1 MFLILLAL
9 IVNTG
14 GAIFIE
20 YSWRL
25 STWNPPL
32 VMAIVESLKCVI
44 SIILWKKTATKFS
57 TKYILHFAIPGALYS
72 FLNIANN
79 YAFQIFPSYVIYT
92 VTNVKILWSMLMA
105 KYFLKQTFSPAQWK
119 AAGVILLGLVIITT
133 QKDEGDDRIIF
144 ACLYG
149 FVSSAISTLAG
160 TYCEY
165 LYNLEPE
172 ETIYA
177 QNVKLYVFGAVFN
190 AFVYMIR
197 TPVNTWH
204 WSVNVVVC
212 YYAFSGIIVSF
223 VMKYLGNVVRNIL
236 GSVTMVSVML
246 CSVFLLG
253 NAITLRFVIGAVLV
267 ISGCLVYNLNKV
279 EILKKEN
286 TTTIAALQNEEKKTD
301 P

>member
-1 MFLILLAL
+1 MFLILLTL
-9 IVNTG
+9 VVNTG

-32 VMAIVESLKCVI
+32 VMAIVESLKCLI

-79 YAFQIFPSYVIYT
+79 YAFQIFPSHVIIT
-92 VTNVKILWSMLMA
+92 VSNVKILWSVLMA
-105 KYFLKQTFSPAQWK
+105 KCLMKQTFSTAQWK
-119 AAGVILLGLVIITT
+119 ATGVILLGLIIITT
-133 QKDEGDDRIIF
+133 QKDDDVNRDSF

-149 FVSSAISTLAG
+149 FVSSAISALAG

-172 ETIYA
+172 ETIHA
-177 QNVKLYVFGAVFN
+177 QNVKLYIFGTVFN
-190 AFVYMIR
+190 TFVYMVRGPSVIK
-197 TPVNTWH
+197 WH

-212 YYAFSGIIVSF
+212 YYAFSGILISF

-236 GSVTMVSVML
+236 GSVTMISVML

-253 NAITLRFVIGAVLV
+253 NAITLRFVIGSVLV

-279 EILKKEN
+279 EVVKKEN
-286 TTTIAALQNEEKKTD
+286 TTTIAQELD